1 VSDSSAILVLVDP
14 HGVPLGG
21 LPALPIEYPWWK
33 DMAEIVAGTR
43 ERHGIDVVVLR
54 MLSANQSGPPGGAVT
69 YLAEYAG
76 PPIAGL
82 TPVDVDPARLRP
94 HPLRM
99 PWAEIGGPASALA
112 WADGVLAEYGHTVVA
127 RQQIR
132 TWNLSSI
139 WRIDTDHGPAWLK
152 EVPPFMAHEGAVLRW
167 LERRG
172 WPTTP
177 VPLGTDGRRLLLADI
192 PGTDRYD
199 SAPDERIGMVTKLLD
214 IQTDAMSRLGELSAI
229 GVPTE
234 YAIDLR
240 TAAESHLPA
249 WLAQSRLDDAD
260 RAVLTDLVGGLGDR
274 LADVEA
280 CGVPY
285 TLVHGDFH
293 PGNVRSDGVDQ
304 VIIDWGD
311 SRIGHPVMDLL
322 RMRDWP
328 EGQGDPVALMELWCV
343 HWRRAVPGCDPERV
357 IELVEPLVPLREA
370 LIYDMFLRSIEPS
383 ERPYHDDD
391 VPFGILTAI
400 ERHRRVSKPATH
412 M

>member
-1 VSDSSAILVLVDP
+1 MTAVSDSTATLVLVDP
-14 HGVPLGG
+14 TGTPLGS
-21 LPALPIEYPWWK
+21 LPPLPVAVDWWK
-33 DMAEIVAGTR
+33 DMTEIVAGTR
-43 ERHGIDVVVLR
+43 NRHGIDVIVLR
-54 MLSANQSGPPGGAVT
+54 MLSADRSRPPGGAVT
-69 YLAEYAG
+69 YLARYDG
-76 PPIAGL
+76 PPLPGL
-82 TPVDVDPARLRP
+82 TPADTTEWLRP

-99 PWAEIGGPASALA
+99 PWAEVGGPAAALS
-112 WADGVLAEYGHTVVA
+112 WADRVLAGHGHTVLA

-139 WRIDTDHGPAWLK
+139 WRIDTDRGPAWLK

-167 LERRG
+167 LDR
-172 WPTTP
+172 PTTTA
-177 VPLGTDGRRLLLADI
+177 VLGAEGQRLLLADV

-199 SAPDERIGMVTKLLD
+199 SGPAERTGMVAKLLD
-214 IQTDAMSRLGELSAI
+214 IQTDALSRLPELAAL

-234 YAIDLR
+234 YADDLLIAAR
-240 TAAESHLPA
+240 TSLPE
-249 WLAQSRLDDAD
+249 WLALDGLDAD
-260 RAVLTDLVGGLGDR
+260 DRAALSELVDGLAGR

-293 PGNVRSDGVDQ
+293 PGNVRSDGVHQ

-311 SRIGHPVMDLL
+311 SRIGHPVVDLL

-328 EGQGDPVALMELWCV
+328 EGTSDPVGLTEQWCA
-343 HWRRAVPGCDPERV
+343 HWRRVVPGCDPERA

-370 LIYDMFLRSIEPS
+370 LVYGMFLRSIEPT
-383 ERPYHDDD
+383 ERPYHIDD
-391 VPFGILTAI
+391 VPFGVRTAI
-400 ERHRRVSKPATH
+400 DRYRRVGRPATH